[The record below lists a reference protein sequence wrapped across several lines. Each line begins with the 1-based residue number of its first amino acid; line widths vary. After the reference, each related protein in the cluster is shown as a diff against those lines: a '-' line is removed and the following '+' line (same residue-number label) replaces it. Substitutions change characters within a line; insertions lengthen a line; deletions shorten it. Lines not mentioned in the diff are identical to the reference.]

1 MILPPRQT
9 RRARLRRIGT
19 LGIAAALGLGALGL
33 GGCASTDA
41 APSAD
46 TNPSAVRSGAE
57 GDAEALPRLDG
68 QRITLLIGWSKRE
81 REAFAPVVARFEQRT
96 GARVKLTDADE
107 RITARVYHAVD
118 ASNLPDVALIRQPGL
133 LGELV
138 ANQALTP
145 LDDETRD
152 RVARHTAPSWRA
164 LATVDGTEYGVW
176 FAGSTSS
183 QLWYPD
189 AGGAAPGTGDW
200 SAFLRAL
207 RDRPASDAPAIS
219 VGAKSGWPVGDWFEN
234 LYLGEAGAEQYERL
248 SRHEIPWTDP
258 SVARALDRLAE
269 LRRTP
274 GALQPDT
281 ADESFG
287 DSLDAVFGSP
297 RLAERVLS
305 GGSAVPESAAAA
317 PFPSPATEP
326 GASVIGGT
334 VAVQLKPSDGGAVL
348 LRYLAGAEAAELWI
362 AGGGISPHNDADLS
376 SAPNEAARAANELVR
391 PGPGGTG
398 SDARRFDLSDLAPS
412 GFGAYPDSGAQ
423 QILREFFAHP
433 SDVHLTQQRL
443 ERAAEAAWS
452 TALPAPTTAP

>member
-1 MILPPRQT
+1 MIRPPRRT

-33 GGCASTDA
+33 SGCA
-41 APSAD
+41 PAD
-46 TNPSAVRSGAE
+46 TGSSAARSGAE
-57 GDAEALPRLDG
+57 ADAEALPRLDG
-68 QRITLLIGWSKRE
+68 QRITLLTGWSTRE
-81 REAFAPVVARFEQRT
+81 REAFAPVIARFEQRT

-107 RITARVYHAVD
+107 RITAKVYHAVD

-133 LGELV
+133 LRELV
-138 ANQALTP
+138 ANRALIP
-145 LDDETRD
+145 LDTETRD
-152 RVARHTAPSWRA
+152 RVARHTARSWRA

-183 QLWYPD
+183 QFWSPD
-189 AGGAAPGTGDW
+189 AGAGGAAPATGDW

-207 RDRPASDAPAIS
+207 RDRPASDGPAIS

-234 LYLGEAGAEQYERL
+234 LYLGDAGAEQYERL

-258 SVARALDRLAE
+258 SVARALDQLAE
-269 LRRTP
+269 LRRTR
-274 GALQPDT
+274 GALQPGT

-305 GGSAVPESAAAA
+305 GGSAVPESATAV
-317 PFPSPATEP
+317 PFPSPGAEP

-334 VAVQLKPSDGGAVL
+334 VAVQLKSSDGGAVL
-348 LRYLAGAEAAELWI
+348 LRYLAGTEAAEVWI
-362 AGGGISPHNDADLS
+362 AGGGISPHGDADLS
-376 SAPNEAARAANELVR
+376 GAPNEAARATNELVR

-398 SDARRFDLSDLAPS
+398 RDARRFDLSDLAPS

-433 SDVHLTQQRL
+433 SDVPRTQQRL
-443 ERAAEAAWS
+443 EHAAEAAWS
-452 TALPAPTTAP
+452 TALPAPTAAP